1 MFKDVIMMGGGKQIK
16 SALRGDGGKKN
27 LPVIVL
33 LVLLFVLK
41 VFVVQWSYNKIAPK
55 LIGQWTTGDRH
66 FEPLTFEEAL
76 LFTLL
81 VTFLF

>member
-1 MFKDVIMMGGGKQIK
+1 MFKDVIMLGGGKQIK
-16 SALRGDGGKKN
+16 SVLRGDDGKKN

-55 LIGQWTTGDRH
+55 LIGQWKSDAPP
-66 FEPLTFEEAL
+66 FVPLTFEEAL